1 MIDYYKQ
8 YMSAGFKV
16 FGLYILKPDG
26 SCSCDKADCHAP
38 GKHPIVNGWQITP
51 NWSSEQLDTMCM
63 LGHFDTGFG
72 VIVNGFL
79 VIDVDARNGGCESFS
94 KLCADLQTDLLG
106 ESQFAVS
113 TGSGGGSMHIYY
125 QGVEGKPLMQHHNDY
140 PGIDFKSSGF
150 VVGANSLHASGSSY
164 TVIHGDPTR
173 VTEAPDNLL
182 ALLDKPAHFRAEYR
196 GESLDVTIQDIADM
210 LAWVSPTCDHDT
222 WIKCGMAIHHAT
234 NGEAF
239 EVWDNWSRQ
248 DPVGYSKAGNM
259 ANRWHSFGKG
269 GKGSNTVT
277 IGTLIHHAESGGWTP
292 SVTFNP
298 AGDFDLSQD
307 GGTPATSGTPFA
319 TEGLDLL
326 RPPGFIG
333 DVVQWVNDQC
343 RFPRENLAVGAV
355 LAAMGAV
362 CGLRY
367 TDDIDGVTTN
377 LLMLG
382 VAGSGTGKEA
392 VQQAMMDI
400 HRAAGIQAATHGAIK
415 SEKEIYSNL
424 IRNQAANYIV
434 DELGIQLSK
443 IANASK
449 SGASYHEGTMGTI
462 MSAYTKANSYL
473 LLNGDTKEEVRQTML
488 MQLAQCKKARDE
500 NEDPTGGIERRIP
513 LLQKQLEGID
523 NGLDR
528 PFLSLAGFTTPSTFD
543 HLVTPEQV
551 TNGFMG
557 RSTIFIDRETN
568 PVAKRDFKRRPM
580 GTGMELAIR
589 SIYGGG
595 VFDPENR
602 RVENYSDRVKVSTTA
617 EAKKLLD
624 SIADWAWLEAE
635 KHKEHTG
642 YEALPRRA
650 REMVSKISLILA
662 CPDGLRNV
670 DHVRW
675 AFALVK
681 RDVDAKAKLAL
692 SNEHFDSK
700 PDIAIRM
707 KIRNLLT
714 DEQCETNGVLINK
727 CKKWNRT
734 EVEKVI
740 ASMVEDKEIE
750 AVIQKNPTN
759 NRPVT
764 KWSLVIQLDE

>member
-1 MIDYYKQ
+1 
-8 YMSAGFKV
+8 
-16 FGLYILKPDG
+16 
-26 SCSCDKADCHAP
+26 
-38 GKHPIVNGWQITP
+38 
-51 NWSSEQLDTMCM
+51 M
-63 LGHFDTGFG
+63 LGQFDTGFG
-72 VIVNGFL
+72 VLVSGFL
-79 VIDVDARNGGCESFS
+79 VIDVDARNGGCESFER
-94 KLCADLQTDLLG
+94 LCQDLKTDLLG
-106 ESQFAVS
+106 ESQFAVR

-125 QGVEGKPLMQHHNDY
+125 QGVEGKPLMQGHNDY
-140 PGIDFKSSGF
+140 KGIDFKSSGF
-150 VVGANSLHASGSSY
+150 VVGANSLHASGSAY
-164 TVIHGDPTR
+164 EIIHGSPDR
-173 VTEAPDNLL
+173 VTEAPPELL
-182 ALLDKPAHFRAEYR
+182 ALLDKPSHFRAEYR
-196 GESLDVTIQDIADM
+196 GESMDVTIQDIADM
-210 LAWVSPTCDHDT
+210 IAWVSPTCDHET

-234 NGEAF
+234 NGEGF
-239 EVWDNWSRQ
+239 EVWDSWSRQ

-259 ANRWHSFGKG
+259 ENRWHSFGKG
-269 GKGSNTVT
+269 GAKAHAVT
-277 IGTLIHHAESGGWTP
+277 IGTLIHHAEAGGWQP

-298 AGDFDLSQD
+298 AGDFDFSHER
-307 GGTPATSGTPFA
+307 GNPANSGTPFS
-319 TEGLDLL
+319 TQGVDLL

-333 DVVQWVNDQC
+333 DLVQWVNDQC
-343 RFPRENLAVGAV
+343 RFPRENLAVGAT

-367 TDDIDGVTTN
+367 TDDIDGVTAN

-473 LLNGDTKEEVRQTML
+473 LLNGDTKEEVRQAMI

-528 PFLSLAGFTTPSTFD
+528 PFLSLAGFTTPTTFD

-568 PVAKRDFKRRPM
+568 PVAKKDFKRRPM
-580 GTGMELAIR
+580 PTGMELAIR
-589 SIYGGG
+589 GIYGGG
-595 VFDPENR
+595 VYDPENR
-602 RVENYSDRVKVSTTA
+602 RVECYSERVKISTTA

-624 SIADWAWLEAE
+624 DIADWAWLEAE

-662 CPDGLRNV
+662 APDGLRNV
-670 DHVRW
+670 DHVQW

-681 RDVDAKAKLAL
+681 RDVDDKAKLAMA
-692 SNEHFDSK
+692 NEHFDAK
-700 PDIAIRM
+700 PDVAVKM
-707 KIRNLLT
+707 KICSLLA
-714 DEQCETNGVLINK
+714 DGQCETHGVLINK
-727 CKKWNRT
+727 CRKWPRP

-740 ASMVEDKEIE
+740 ASMSEAKEIE
-750 AVIQKNPTN
+750 AVISRHPTN
-759 NRPVT
+759 GKPIT
-764 KWSLVIQLDE
+764 KWSLLISVDE